1 MNGCMNLS
9 SEQEVEQKGVY
20 LVKILV
26 RQLWQG
32 LESENLLLLLK
43 LGFLILRLILKFGLI
58 L

>member
-1 MNGCMNLS
+1 MNLS